1 MLLEQKQ
8 AETERAVPTNSG
20 THALSE
26 GLAVAYL
33 KSAREM
39 DFRKLH
45 MMPSGLAGT
54 SNALFLTRVRDARG
68 QYVRGLA
75 FLDAPAKP
83 IAIPLVCI
91 PSASCAR
98 GRRCG
103 CEGDVHLGSPL
114 PGELDAS
121 YRARV
126 YREAGARAARESR
139 GDPRRCHSLQIKN
152 VSGKPVR
159 TLVRA
164 LEQHWVVDIRVP
176 KYIEV
181 IGLSPF
187 LASNSKGLWSDP
199 RIALGAMIKSGR
211 KNGMNNVALVCI
223 FARNT
228 HVARKSNHRGAIYR
242 DADKKVGREHSV
254 RFVCGPAPMV
264 FQSPRCGRKLVES
277 MTTSR
282 RKPADRR

>member
-20 THALSE
+20 TQPLSE

-45 MMPSGLAGT
+45 MMPSGLAGA
-54 SNALFLTRVRDARG
+54 SNALVLTRARDARG

-91 PSASCAR
+91 PSASCTR

-103 CEGDVHLGSPL
+103 CEGDVHLGSSL

-121 YRARV
+121 YRASV
-126 YREAGARAARESR
+126 YREADARAARESR

-159 TLVRA
+159 TLART
-164 LEQHWVVDIRVP
+164 LEERWMVDIRVS
-176 KYIEV
+176 KYFQV

-187 LASNSKGLWSDP
+187 RANNSKGLWRDP
-199 RIALGAMIKSGR
+199 RIALGAVIKSGR
-211 KNGMNNVALVCI
+211 KDGVNSVALVSV

-228 HVARKSNHRGAIYR
+228 HVARKSYHRGAIYR
-242 DADKKVGREHSV
+242 DTDEKVGR
-254 RFVCGPAPMV
+254 
-264 FQSPRCGRKLVES
+264 
-277 MTTSR
+277 
-282 RKPADRR
+282 